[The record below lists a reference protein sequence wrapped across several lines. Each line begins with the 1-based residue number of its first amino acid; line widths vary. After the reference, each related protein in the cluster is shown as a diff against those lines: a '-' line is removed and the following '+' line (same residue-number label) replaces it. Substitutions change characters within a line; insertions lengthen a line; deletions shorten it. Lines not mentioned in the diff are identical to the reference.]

1 MKNVFMYR
9 DFQEEVYIVLPPGC
23 NMQTKESKH
32 VCKLK
37 KSLYDLE
44 KSHHDFYDL
53 LDIAK

>member
-1 MKNVFMYR
+1 MYR